1 MSGKSLAVAR
11 SVAELRARADIWRSA
26 GERIGLVPT
35 MGALHAGHL
44 ALVAAA
50 RERFRRVI
58 VSIFVNPKQ
67 FGPREDFT
75 TYPRPETDDLDKLAG
90 AAVDLA
96 YIPTVEEMYP
106 PGFATAISVGGPSE
120 GLCGAHRPG
129 HFDGVATVVAKLLTQ
144 ATPDAAFFGEK
155 DYQQLMVVRRMARD
169 LNLRSEIV
177 GVPTVRE
184 PDGLALSSRNV
195 YLSAE
200 ERRLAPHLHRLLR
213 AAAADI
219 ADSAAPEPIV
229 SRTIAE
235 LGFQGFMVEYLE
247 LRDAATLAPVSAMSS
262 QPARLLAA
270 VHLGRTRL
278 IDNVPVAVAFPASVA

>member
-1 MSGKSLAVAR
+1 MSGMSLTVAR
-11 SVAELRARADIWRSA
+11 SIAELRRQIDGWRSA
-26 GERIGLVPT
+26 DERIGLVPT

-50 RERFRRVI
+50 RERCRRVI
-58 VSIFVNPKQ
+58 VSIFVNPRQ

-75 TYPRPETDDLDKLAG
+75 TYPRPETDDLDKLAD
-90 AAVDLA
+90 AAADLVFMPA
-96 YIPTVEEMYP
+96 VEEMYP
-106 PGFATAISVGGPSE
+106 PGFATTISVGGPSE

-155 DYQQLMVVRRMARD
+155 DYQQLLVVRRMARD

-195 YLSAE
+195 YLSAD
-200 ERRLAPHLHRLLR
+200 ERRLAPQLHRLMR

-219 ADSAAPEPIV
+219 AAGAAPAAIV

-247 LRDAATLAPVSAMSS
+247 LRDAATLAPVAATPSR
-262 QPARLLAA
+262 PARLLAA

-278 IDNVPVAVAFPASVA
+278 IDNVPVAVAFPAAVA